1 MLRFLMIHFPHQ
13 FHLPSDSGA
22 EAQTGVQ
29 PDMTYLKYF
38 HFMRCFYTIPLK
50 KAPVGHEF

>member
-1 MLRFLMIHFPHQ
+1 MIHFPHQ